1 MKRTLNWYAMTGAYK
16 VLVGDA
22 DRTTKIGALRKFL
35 EEGESVDGLLKIMGA
50 IHALAPTMP
59 AILTDEFK
67 TQINKAA
74 WTAYCMKKG
83 YCDFS
88 GRVAKTFKRVCLE
101 TGAISRNGAGT
112 TVQAPSLQ
120 TWLPFTENA
129 MVAYCQFSQ
138 ELEDNALNIDADA
151 TRMLR
156 MNFNYATNFYV
167 KNGEVYLIPSTPVRG
182 GKFELD
188 GMEYDVQ
195 TALSTLRRFERAN
208 RTKKKAVWDEP
219 PRMVA
224 DHTIDAFNS
233 LYLLDQTATVTGRIS
248 AARHAGKAR
257 ELGMGYGMGPEAFI
271 SQTQAMEIFQ
281 NSLTACGD
289 KIPELKLKE
298 TTDMNMTQKAS
309 AFFGNLKAI
318 GADLIRVQ
326 RGRAT
331 LHSAKR
337 IIFSALPFKWGFLAR
352 LTGKAKKVE
361 NHPFTDLALAFAL
374 HGATS
379 FAITDAAKREK
390 YLKYTEEMLVAAG
403 YSASLKMLPIE
414 DMLDKVFAGVNESE
428 AMTKLKELVKDA
440 GEPEVTVHIKQ

>member
-1 MKRTLNWYAMTGAYK
+1 MKRTLNWYAMTSAYK
-16 VLVGDA
+16 VLIGDA

-67 TQINKAA
+67 TQTNKAA

-88 GRVAKTFKRVCLE
+88 GRVAKTFRYVCLE
-101 TGAISRNGAGT
+101 TGAVCRKGTGT
-112 TVQAPSLQ
+112 TVEAPSLQ

-129 MVAYCQFSQ
+129 MVAYCQFSN
-138 ELEDNALNIDADA
+138 ELE
-151 TRMLR
+151 
-156 MNFNYATNFYV
+156 
-167 KNGEVYLIPSTPVRG
+167 
-182 GKFELD
+182 
-188 GMEYDVQ
+188 
-195 TALSTLRRFERAN
+195 
-208 RTKKKAVWDEP
+208 P
-219 PRMVA
+219 PHMVS
-224 DHTIDAFNS
+224 DHTLDTFNS
-233 LYLLDQTATVTGRIS
+233 LYLLDPSKPGEVVS
-248 AARHAGKAR
+248 RHAGKAR
-257 ELGMGYGMGPEAFI
+257 ELGMGYGMGPEAI
-271 SQTQAMEIFQ
+271 IAHSEAMELFKD
-281 NSLTACGD
+281 SLTACGD

-298 TTDMNMTQKAS
+298 TTDMNMTQKAT

-318 GADLIRVQ
+318 GADLLRVQ

-337 IIFSALPFKWGFLAR
+337 IIFSALPFKWSFLAR
-352 LTGKAKKVE
+352 ITGKAKKVE

-379 FAITDAAKREK
+379 FAISDVAKREK

-414 DMLDKVFAGVNESE
+414 DMLDKVFAGVSESE
-428 AMTKLKELVKDA
+428 AMSKLKEMVK
-440 GEPEVTVHIKQ
+440 ELPEETGIAAHKPE

>member
-1 MKRTLNWYAMTGAYK
+1 MKRTLNWYAMTSAYK

-50 IHALAPTMP
+50 IHALAPSTP

-74 WTAYCMKKG
+74 WTAYCTKKG

-88 GRVAKTFKRVCLE
+88 GRVAKTFRYVCLE
-101 TGAISRNGAGT
+101 TGAICRKGAGSS
-112 TVQAPSLQ
+112 VEAPSLQ

-129 MVAYCQFSQ
+129 MVAYCQFSN

-167 KNGEVYLIPSTPVRG
+167 KNGEVRLLPATPVRG
-182 GKFELD
+182 GKFKLD

-195 TALSTLRRFERAN
+195 TALSTLRKFLHQN
-208 RTKKKAVWDEP
+208 STKKKAVWDEP

-233 LYLLDQTATVTGRIS
+233 LYLLEPS
-248 AARHAGKAR
+248 RHVGKAR

-271 SQTQAMEIFQ
+271 AHSEAMKILEQ
-281 NSLTACGD
+281 SACGD

-318 GADLIRVQ
+318 GADLLRVQ

-337 IIFSALPFKWGFLAR
+337 VIFSALPFKWGFLAR

-403 YSASLKMLPIE
+403 YSASIKMLPIE

-428 AMTKLKELVKDA
+428 AMTKLKEMVK
-440 GEPEVTVHIKQ
+440 ELPEETGIAAHKPE

>member
-1 MKRTLNWYAMTGAYK
+1 MKRTLNWYAMTNAYH
-16 VLVGDA
+16 VLIGNA

-35 EEGESVDGLLKIMGA
+35 DEGESVDGLLKIMGA

-74 WTAYCMKKG
+74 WTAYCMKGG

-101 TGAISRNGAGT
+101 TGAVSRNGEGT

-120 TWLPFTENA
+120 TWLPFTEDA
-129 MVAYCQFSQ
+129 AAAYIRFSQ

-167 KNGEVYLIPSTPVRG
+167 KNGEVHFIPSTPVRG

-195 TALSTLRRFERAN
+195 TALNTLRRFERAT

-219 PRMVA
+219 PRMVS
-224 DHTIDAFNS
+224 DHTMDAFNS
-233 LYLLDQTATVTGRIS
+233 LYLLDPSRPSEVIS
-248 AARHAGKAR
+248 RHTGKAR
-257 ELGMGYGMGPEAFI
+257 ELGMGYGMGPEAII
-271 SQTQAMEIFQ
+271 SHAQAMKILEQ
-281 NSLTACGD
+281 SATACGD

-298 TTDMNMTQKAS
+298 TNDMNMTQKAS

-318 GADLIRVQ
+318 GADLLRVQ

-337 IIFSALPFKWGFLAR
+337 VIFSALPFKWGFLAR
-352 LTGKAKKVE
+352 ITGKAKKVE

-379 FAITDAAKREK
+379 FAISDVAKREK

-414 DMLDKVFAGVNESE
+414 DMLDKVFAGVSESE
-428 AMTKLKELVKDA
+428 AMTKLKEMVK
-440 GEPEVTVHIKQ
+440 ELPEETGIAAHKPE

>member
-1 MKRTLNWYAMTGAYK
+1 
-16 VLVGDA
+16 
-22 DRTTKIGALRKFL
+22 
-35 EEGESVDGLLKIMGA
+35 MGA
-50 IHALAPTMP
+50 IHALAPSTP

-74 WTAYCMKKG
+74 WTAYCTKKG

-88 GRVAKTFKRVCLE
+88 GRVAKTFRYVCLE
-101 TGAISRNGAGT
+101 TGAICRKGAGSS
-112 TVQAPSLQ
+112 VEAPSLQ

-129 MVAYCQFSQ
+129 MVAYCQFSN

-167 KNGEVYLIPSTPVRG
+167 KNGEVRLLPATPVRG
-182 GKFELD
+182 GKFKLD

-195 TALSTLRRFERAN
+195 TALSTLRKFLHQN
-208 RTKKKAVWDEP
+208 STKKKAVWDEP

-233 LYLLDQTATVTGRIS
+233 LYLLEPS
-248 AARHAGKAR
+248 RHVGKAR

-271 SQTQAMEIFQ
+271 AHSEAMKILEQ
-281 NSLTACGD
+281 SACGD

-318 GADLIRVQ
+318 GADLLRVQ

-337 IIFSALPFKWGFLAR
+337 VIFSALPFKWGFLAR

-403 YSASLKMLPIE
+403 YSASIKMLPIE

-428 AMTKLKELVKDA
+428 AMTKLKEMVK
-440 GEPEVTVHIKQ
+440 ELPEETGIAAHKPE

>member
-1 MKRTLNWYAMTGAYK
+1 MKRTLNWYAMTSAYK

-35 EEGESVDGLLKIMGA
+35 EKGESVDGLLKIMGA
-50 IHALAPTMP
+50 VHALAPTMP

-88 GRVAKTFKRVCLE
+88 GRVAKTFRYVCLE
-101 TGAISRNGAGT
+101 TGVVCSRGAGT
-112 TVQAPSLQ
+112 TVEAPSLQ

-129 MVAYCQFSQ
+129 MVAYCQFSN

-156 MNFNYATNFYV
+156 TNFNYATNFYV
-167 KNGEVYLIPSTPVRG
+167 KNGEVHLIPSTPVLN

-195 TALSTLRRFERAN
+195 TALNALRRFEREN

-219 PRMVA
+219 PRMVS

-233 LYLLDQTATVTGRIS
+233 LYLLEPS
-248 AARHAGKAR
+248 RHVGKAR
-257 ELGMGYGMGPEAFI
+257 ELGMGYGMGPEAI
-271 SQTQAMEIFQ
+271 IAHSEAMELFKD
-281 NSLTACGD
+281 SLTACGD

-318 GADLIRVQ
+318 GADLLRVQ

-337 IIFSALPFKWGFLAR
+337 VIFSALPFKWGFLAR

-414 DMLDKVFAGVNESE
+414 DMLDKVFAGVSESE
-428 AMTKLKELVKDA
+428 AMTKLKEMVK
-440 GEPEVTVHIKQ
+440 ELPEETGIAAHKPE

>member
-1 MKRTLNWYAMTGAYK
+1 MKRTLNWYAMTSAYK

-50 IHALAPTMP
+50 IHALTPTMP

-67 TQINKAA
+67 TQTNKAA

-88 GRVAKTFKRVCLE
+88 GRVAKTFKYVCLE
-101 TGAISRNGAGT
+101 TGVVCSRGAGT
-112 TVQAPSLQ
+112 TVEAPSLQ

-129 MVAYCQFSQ
+129 MAAYCQFSN
-138 ELEDNALNIDADA
+138 ELE
-151 TRMLR
+151 
-156 MNFNYATNFYV
+156 
-167 KNGEVYLIPSTPVRG
+167 
-182 GKFELD
+182 
-188 GMEYDVQ
+188 
-195 TALSTLRRFERAN
+195 
-208 RTKKKAVWDEP
+208 P
-219 PRMVA
+219 PLMMS
-224 DHTIDAFNS
+224 DHTLDAFNS
-233 LYLLDQTATVTGRIS
+233 LYMLDPS
-248 AARHAGKAR
+248 RHAGKAR
-257 ELGMGYGMGPEAFI
+257 ELGMGYGMGPEAII
-271 SQTQAMEIFQ
+271 SYAQAMKILEQ
-281 NSLTACGD
+281 TARGD
-289 KIPELKLKE
+289 ETPELKLKE

-318 GADLIRVQ
+318 GADLLRVQ

-337 IIFSALPFKWGFLAR
+337 VIFSALPFKWGFLAR

-414 DMLDKVFAGVNESE
+414 DMLDKVFAGVSESE
-428 AMTKLKELVKDA
+428 AMTKLKEMVK
-440 GEPEVTVHIKQ
+440 ELPEETGIAAHKPE

>member
-1 MKRTLNWYAMTGAYK
+1 MKRTLNWYAMTSAYK

-50 IHALAPTMP
+50 IHALAPTTP

-74 WTAYCMKKG
+74 WTSYCMKKG

-88 GRVAKTFKRVCLE
+88 GRVAKTFRYVCLE
-101 TGAISRNGAGT
+101 TGVVCSRGAGT
-112 TVQAPSLQ
+112 TVEAPSLQ

-129 MVAYCQFSQ
+129 MVAYCQFSN

-167 KNGEVYLIPSTPVRG
+167 KNGEVHLIPSTPVLN

-195 TALSTLRRFERAN
+195 IALGSLRKFMRQN
-208 RTKKKAVWDEP
+208 STKKTAVWDEP

-233 LYLLDQTATVTGRIS
+233 LYMLEPS
-248 AARHAGKAR
+248 RHVGKAR
-257 ELGMGYGMGPEAFI
+257 ELGMGYGMGPEAI
-271 SQTQAMEIFQ
+271 IAHSEAMKILEQTAR
-281 NSLTACGD
+281 GD
-289 KIPELKLKE
+289 ETPELKLKE

-318 GADLIRVQ
+318 GADLLRVQ

-337 IIFSALPFKWGFLAR
+337 VIFSALPFKWGFLAR

>member
-1 MKRTLNWYAMTGAYK
+1 MKRTLNWYAMTSAYK

-88 GRVAKTFKRVCLE
+88 GRVAKTFKYVCLE
-101 TGAISRNGAGT
+101 TGAVCRKGAGT
-112 TVQAPSLQ
+112 TVEAPSLQ

-129 MVAYCQFSQ
+129 MVAYCQFSN

-156 MNFNYATNFYV
+156 MNFNYANNFYV
-167 KNGEVYLIPSTPVRG
+167 KNGEVRFIPSTPVLG

-195 TALSTLRRFERAN
+195 TALSTLRKFLHQN
-208 RTKKKAVWDEP
+208 STKKKAVWDEP
-219 PRMVA
+219 PRMVS

-233 LYLLDQTATVTGRIS
+233 LYMLDPSSHV
-248 AARHAGKAR
+248 GKAR
-257 ELGMGYGMGPEAFI
+257 ELGMGYGMGPEAI
-271 SQTQAMEIFQ
+271 IAHSEAMELFKD
-281 NSLTACGD
+281 SLTACGD

-309 AFFGNLKAI
+309 AFFGNLKSI
-318 GADLIRVQ
+318 GADLLRVQ

-337 IIFSALPFKWGFLAR
+337 VIFSALPFKWGFLAR

>member
-1 MKRTLNWYAMTGAYK
+1 MKRTLNWYAMTNAYK
-16 VLVGDA
+16 VLVSDTS
-22 DRTTKIGALRKFL
+22 RTAKIGALRKFL
-35 EEGESVDGLLKIMGA
+35 EEGESIDGLLKIMGA
-50 IHALAPTMP
+50 MHAIAQDMP
-59 AILTDEFK
+59 AITAEEFK
-67 TQINKAA
+67 TQLNKAA
-74 WTAYCMKKG
+74 WTMYCLKKG

-88 GRVAKTFKRVCLE
+88 GRVAKTFKYVCLE
-101 TGAISRNGAGT
+101 TGTVSSRGVGT

-129 MVAYCQFSQ
+129 EVAYMQFSRD
-138 ELEDNALNIDADA
+138 LEDNSLDIDTDA
-151 TRMLR
+151 TKMLR
-156 MNFNYATNFYV
+156 ANFNYASNFYV
-167 KNGEVYLIPSTPVRG
+167 KDGEVYMIPSTPVRD

-195 TALSTLRRFERAN
+195 TALNTLRRFERQN
-208 RTKKKAVWDEP
+208 RAAKKAVWDEP

-224 DHTIDAFNS
+224 DHTIDAFNN
-233 LYLLDQTATVTGRIS
+233 LYLLEPSKPDEMVAF
-248 AARHAGKAR
+248 RHAGKAR
-257 ELGMGYGMGPEAFI
+257 ELGMGYGTGPEAFI
-271 SQTQAMEIFQ
+271 SQAQAMEIFKQ
-281 NSLTACGD
+281 STTACGD

-298 TTDMNMTQKAS
+298 TTNMNMTQKAS

-318 GADLIRVQ
+318 GADLLRVQ

-337 IIFSALPFKWGFLAR
+337 VIFSALPFKWGFLAR
-352 LTGKAKKVE
+352 ITGKAKKVE

-379 FAITDAAKREK
+379 FAITDVAKREK

-414 DMLDKVFAGVNESE
+414 DMLDKVFAGVSESE
-428 AMTKLKELVKDA
+428 AMTKLKEMVK
-440 GEPEVTVHIKQ
+440 ELPEESGIAAHKPE

>member
-1 MKRTLNWYAMTGAYK
+1 MKRTLNWYAMTSAYK

-67 TQINKAA
+67 TQTNKAA

-88 GRVAKTFKRVCLE
+88 GRVAKTFRYVCLE
-101 TGAISRNGAGT
+101 TGVVCSRGAGT
-112 TVQAPSLQ
+112 TVEAPSLQ

-129 MVAYCQFSQ
+129 MVAYCQFSN
-138 ELEDNALNIDADA
+138 ELE
-151 TRMLR
+151 
-156 MNFNYATNFYV
+156 
-167 KNGEVYLIPSTPVRG
+167 
-182 GKFELD
+182 
-188 GMEYDVQ
+188 
-195 TALSTLRRFERAN
+195 
-208 RTKKKAVWDEP
+208 P
-219 PRMVA
+219 PLMVS
-224 DHTIDAFNS
+224 DHTLDTFNS
-233 LYLLDQTATVTGRIS
+233 LYLLDPSRPGEVIS
-248 AARHAGKAR
+248 RHAGKAR

-271 SQTQAMEIFQ
+271 SQTQAMKILEQ
-281 NSLTACGD
+281 TARGD
-289 KIPELKLKE
+289 ETPELKLKE

-318 GADLIRVQ
+318 GADLLRVQ

-337 IIFSALPFKWGFLAR
+337 VIFSALPFKWGFLAR

>member
-16 VLVGDA
+16 VLASDA

-35 EEGESVDGLLKIMGA
+35 DEGESVDGLLKIMGA

-88 GRVAKTFKRVCLE
+88 GRVAKTFKHVCLE
-101 TGAISRNGAGT
+101 TGALCRNGTGT

-120 TWLPFTENA
+120 TWIPYTENA
-129 MVAYCQFSQ
+129 EVAYTQFSRD
-138 ELEDNALNIDADA
+138 LEDNALNIDADA

-167 KNGEVYLIPSTPVRG
+167 KNGEVYLIPSTPVRD

-188 GMEYDVQ
+188 GMVYDVQ
-195 TALSTLRRFERAN
+195 TALSTLRRFERQN
-208 RTKKKAVWDEP
+208 RTKKVPMWDEP
-219 PRMVA
+219 PRVTSGHDDMY
-224 DHTIDAFNS
+224 DAFRD
-233 LYLLDQTATVTGRIS
+233 LYLLDPSRPGEVIS
-248 AARHAGKAR
+248 RHAGKAR
-257 ELGMGYGMGPEAFI
+257 ELGMGYGTGPEAI
-271 SQTQAMEIFQ
+271 IAHSEAMELFK

-298 TTDMNMTQKAS
+298 TNDMNMTQKAS

-318 GADLIRVQ
+318 GADLLRVQ

-337 IIFSALPFKWGFLAR
+337 VIFSALPFKWGFLAR
-352 LTGKAKKVE
+352 ITGKAKKVE

-379 FAITDAAKREK
+379 FAISDVAKREK

-414 DMLDKVFAGVNESE
+414 DMLDKVFAGVSESE
-428 AMTKLKELVKDA
+428 AMTKLKEMVK
-440 GEPEVTVHIKQ
+440 ELPEETGIAAHKPE